1 MRFVQFILLILLF
14 SGCLNQPDC
23 TPTNTNEVK
32 IAFNKSEK
40 VIREITFDEI
50 TVSGLNK
57 KFYVNSKVSSVILPV
72 NSEIPETTITF
83 KFEGRT
89 ETMKLSYNMV
99 SRVISK
105 DCGAFLYQENLKV
118 DDSTLKAFEIVN
130 DKLLT
135 NAKVNINVFIL

>member
-32 IAFNKSEK
+32 IAFKLTEK
-40 VIREITFDEI
+40 TALEITFDEI
-50 TVSGLNK
+50 TVSGLDK
-57 KFYVNSKVSSVILPV
+57 KFYVGGKVSSVILPV
-72 NSEIPETTITF
+72 NPEIPETTITF

-118 DDSTLKAFEIVN
+118 EESSFPRFDVVN
-130 DKLLT
+130 NKLLT
-135 NAKVNINVFIL
+135 NAQVNINVFTK